1 MMFCDVVCRWFP
13 KLISW
18 TPRLLIQNSEE
29 ELTDRRANERKEN
42 PFDDAAQSSRMESM
56 LLQLTW
62 VTPGGALEGWNR
74 FGGAVCVG
82 KSLHESICIAFAN
95 FSYLLYFRKF

>member
-13 KLISW
+13 KSISW
-18 TPRLLIQNSEE
+18 TPRLLIQYIEE
-29 ELTDRRANERKEN
+29 ELTDRRANEQKEN

-62 VTPGGALEGWNR
+62 RQAGA
-74 FGGAVCVG
+74 C
-82 KSLHESICIAFAN
+82 
-95 FSYLLYFRKF
+95 